1 MKKIWKYSSS
11 KLIVIAS
18 LNLLFQFKAM
28 GQITLD
34 AQIDSSA
41 YPALWRMVQISE
53 TETKYFFPDTVNN
66 TFNLLNMDFT
76 PFITNIP
83 IPDPWAWTTARHF
96 EAYYIT
102 RDLFDCD
109 TSNIEFVFAAPL
121 SAVTPFRILRTDGTE
136 LFRLDSALAIFC
148 GGDCGNGG
156 SELIS
161 PITNTSA
168 GAKLVLAK
176 VNSGHEVDYIY
187 SLCGTLPEVS
197 INYNPIQPSFITLFP
212 NPTSTILKFQVN
224 LPDNINVYDLV
235 IVDNTGKEVKRVQ
248 GNNLERIIYINVDD
262 LNNGSY
268 IYSLCTKNKNFSS
281 GKFIISK

>member
-1 MKKIWKYSSS
+1 MKFKRRFFFQ
-11 KLIVIAS
+11 LILIS
-18 LNLLFQFKAM
+18 LNLLLHFTNATS
-28 GQITLD
+28 QITLD
-34 AQIDSSA
+34 RQVDSSA

-66 TFNLLNMDFT
+66 TFSLLNMDFT
-76 PFITNIP
+76 PFINNIQ
-83 IPDPWAWTTARHF
+83 IPDPWAWTTAHHY

-121 SAVTPFRILRTDGTE
+121 SAVTPFRVLRTDGTQI
-136 LFRLDSALAIFC
+136 FRLDSAIAFFC

-156 SELIS
+156 SEIIS

-168 GAKLVLAK
+168 GAKLVLGK

-197 INYNPIQPSFITLFP
+197 INYYPVQPSYITLFP
-212 NPTSTILKFQVN
+212 NPTSSILKFQINFPNN
-224 LPDNINVYDLV
+224 LNDYDLL
-235 IVDNTGKEVKRVQ
+235 IVDNTGKEVRKVH
-248 GNNLERIIYINVDD
+248 GNNLDRIIYINVDD
-262 LNNGSY
+262 LNNGTY
-268 IYSLCTKNKNFSS
+268 IYSLCTKNKNISS
-281 GKFIISK
+281 GKFIVTK